1 MDGEIVG
8 YAVEALWNVMT
19 SQVGGEDSEISS
31 LGVQFT
37 EEFIKNPENLT
48 MLLNLLEDFDF
59 HVRRPTTCLITTLLM
74 NKLAAVQEAVL
85 VSPMGISRIMDLLSD
100 SREVIRNDA
109 LLLLLQLSRS
119 NPQIQKIIAFENAFD
134 RLLAIIREEGLSDGG
149 IIVEDCLS
157 VMQNLLL
164 GNNSNQ
170 GILQRSKPHPES
182 SSFL

>member
-1 MDGEIVG
+1 
-8 YAVEALWNVMT
+8 
-19 SQVGGEDSEISS
+19 
-31 LGVQFT
+31 
-37 EEFIKNPENLT
+37 
-48 MLLNLLEDFDF
+48 
-59 HVRRPTTCLITTLLM
+59 
-74 NKLAAVQEAVL
+74 VQEAVL

-100 SREVIRNDA
+100 SREAIRNDA

-170 GILQRSKPHPES
+170 AFFREASLIQNLVPFFDFKLPQGSSES
-182 SSFL
+182 SWSPQKVSNVFHMLKLIRSLVSHKNPQQATASCQRVMNQCGLLKHLCGFMFARWVTT